1 MTTLR
6 RLFILL
12 ALLPGFIAP
21 AIAQDVSY
29 TPGPVWSFTY
39 VKVEDGQMQRY
50 LDHLAGDW
58 KRLNE
63 FGKKEGY
70 VISYHVW
77 SVNARREGEPDLV
90 LAVQYRDYFNNA
102 EQLKQQKR
110 LEEHLATTTR
120 KMEAQ
125 VGERNVIRR
134 LMGYMEL
141 QELNLK

>member
-1 MTTLR
+1 MTSLR
-6 RLFILL
+6 RLLLLL
-12 ALLPGFIAP
+12 ALLPGFFAP
-21 AIAQDVSY
+21 SIAQDVSH
-29 TPGPVWSFTY
+29 TPGPVWNFTY

-50 LDHLAGDW
+50 LDHLAGEW
-58 KRLNE
+58 KRLYE

-70 VISYHVW
+70 VLSYHVL
-77 SVNARREGEPDLV
+77 SVNARREGEPDLI
-90 LAVQYRDYFNNA
+90 LAVQYRDYYSNA

-110 LEEHLATTTR
+110 FEEHLATTTR

-125 VGERNVIRR
+125 LGERNVIRK